1 MTVLLK
7 QLDIHGFK
15 SFATP
20 TPFVFD
26 RGMTAI
32 IGPNGSGKSNVAE
45 ALRWVLG
52 EQGYTNLRSRKT
64 EDVIFAGSDKRAQ
77 LAMAEVVLT
86 LDNADGDLPLP
97 FSEITITRRAFRSGE
112 NQYLINGSRVRLKDV
127 HQLVAPLG
135 QSYTIIGQGLVDAAL
150 SQRPEER
157 RGLFEHAAGISGLR
171 LRANEAEKGLAEAS
185 ANAQRMRDILSELE
199 PRVRSLER
207 QAKMAREYGD
217 VRDRL
222 IGLQQRYYAALWSE
236 SEARVGAA
244 RESLR
249 RADTAYQSIEGEHT
263 GASQRVSRLRGEE
276 RRLTEELAL
285 LADTVTAQERDLAA
299 ARHRRE
305 LLESESRAGAQRLAD
320 LRSICDE
327 LVRERDAAA
336 ADIERLTAEAR
347 EISTALEQMQQ
358 QLTAR
363 DAELAD
369 ARTRRARIQQEIATS
384 DRQAIDLMRLI
395 AEIEGN
401 ISGLAERHAAIDA
414 EAQQVDAAV
423 ASDTERRAALEQQRG
438 EIEQRLA
445 DLRSSLAARELEQ
458 RDHDAYLVRARDTA
472 ATCQQDIDRQERE
485 IATLQARHDLLER
498 THASGEGLYAGVRAV
513 LRAVHKGDLALPGL
527 VGTVAETVEVPTE
540 YETAIEVALGG
551 HLQDII
557 VRTWADAQT
566 AIDYLKRARAG
577 RATFQPLDSLR
588 SSRRSSIDAR
598 DPDLLG
604 IAADLVRYPDEVAA
618 VVAQTL
624 GRTLVVRDLDASRRL
639 LQSSPGW
646 TLVTLSGEITR
657 PSGAVT
663 GGGRT
668 PEAGLLARERERRSL
683 PKQIATRQEA
693 LQSLHTRLE
702 RETAAVAAMVA
713 KGAETRSRLDALRLE
728 ERAAEADRE
737 RAAREQQAAG
747 ATVTNLQERQS
758 RVAARRAE
766 IDVAVTE
773 ARTRLQQA
781 HADLDGVRSHRDALA
796 MQLEAVPEMADESVA
811 GLRSDIAA
819 LRERQR
825 SITMTTQRANERVAN
840 AEKGVAARTA
850 EIDRLTTVRG
860 GEDAAR
866 AAFDADIGRLEHLL
880 QESKSALPPRQQDR
894 ADATAAL
901 SRAEKDL
908 DRASERIREAERA
921 RDTASLGLA
930 RAQDEQVFLAE
941 RIRNDLDIA
950 DPSTLDAGDDAPA
963 PDEQEINRLRER
975 LRRMSVVGEDVLEQY
990 ETESQRL
997 AYLQQQLDD
1006 VDQAA
1011 AGLRQVLS
1019 ELHGRM
1025 ATQFNETFREVA
1037 TAFETTFTRLF
1048 GGGTAR
1054 LVLGSGE
1061 DGATGIDI
1069 VAQPPGKRLQNLTAL
1084 SGGERSLTAVAL
1096 LIAIQRVN
1104 PSPFCLL
1111 DEVDAALDEANVVRF
1126 RDEIR
1131 ELTNT
1136 TQFVVIT
1143 HNRGT
1148 IEGSDTLYGVT
1159 MSGDGVSRVLSLR
1172 LEEAI
1177 KAVEEYAVAGDG

>member
-52 EQGYTNLRSRKT
+52 EQGYSNLRSRKT

-171 LRANEAEKGLAEAS
+171 LRANEAEKDLAEAS

-222 IGLQQRYYAALWSE
+222 IGLQRRYYAALWSE
-236 SEARVGAA
+236 SEAKVGGA

-249 RADTAYQSIEGEHT
+249 TTDTAYQAIEREHT
-263 GASQRVSRLRGEE
+263 EASQRVSRLRGEE
-276 RRLTEELAL
+276 RQLTEELAT
-285 LADTVTAQERDLAA
+285 LADAVAAHDRALAA

-305 LLESESRAGAQRLAD
+305 LLESESRAGAQRLTD
-320 LRSICDE
+320 LRSIRDD
-327 LVRERDAAA
+327 LTRERDAAA
-336 ADIERLTAEAR
+336 ADIQRLTAEATQ
-347 EISTALEQMQQ
+347 IASALEKVQQ
-358 QLTAR
+358 QLAAR
-363 DAELAD
+363 DAELAE
-369 ARTRRARIQQEIATS
+369 ARSRRSQIQQEIATA
-384 DRQAIDLMRLI
+384 DRRAVDLTRVI
-395 AEIEGN
+395 AGTEGN
-401 ISGLAERHAAIDA
+401 LSGLAERYTAIDA
-414 EAQQVDAAV
+414 EAQQVESAI
-423 ASDTERRAALEQQRG
+423 ASDAERRAALEAQRA
-438 EIEQRLA
+438 EIEQRLT
-445 DLRSSLAARELEQ
+445 DLRSSLAAVEREQ
-458 RDHDAYLVRARDTA
+458 REHDAEIVRAREQA
-472 ATCQQDIDRQERE
+472 AACQQDIDRQERE
-485 IATLQARHDLLER
+485 LASLQARHDLLER

-513 LRAVHKGDLALPGL
+513 LRAVHKGDLVLPGL

-566 AIDYLKRARAG
+566 AIDYLKRAHAG

-588 SSRRSSIDAR
+588 PSRRSSPAAR
-598 DPDLLG
+598 DPDLVG
-604 IAADLVRYPDEVAA
+604 IAADLVRYPEEVAP
-618 VVAQTL
+618 VVEQTL
-624 GRTLVVRDLDASRRL
+624 GRTLIVRDLDASRRL
-639 LQSSPGW
+639 LKSSPGW

-683 PKQIATRQEA
+683 PKQIAARQDA
-693 LQSLHTRLE
+693 LQSVRASLE
-702 RETAAVAAMVA
+702 QETAGVAAMVTNA
-713 KGAETRSRLDALRLE
+713 AATRARQDALRLDVRAAQADL
-728 ERAAEADRE
+728 ERAI
-737 RAAREQQAAG
+737 REQQAAG
-747 ATVTNLQERQS
+747 ATVTNLHDRQS
-758 RVAARRAE
+758 RVAARRTE
-766 IDVAVTE
+766 IDAAVAE
-773 ARTRLQQA
+773 ARARLQQA
-781 HADLDGVRSHRDALA
+781 QADLESVRSRREALATQLDAL
-796 MQLEAVPEMADESVA
+796 PEIADESIA
-811 GLRSDIAA
+811 GLRTEMAA

-825 SITMTTQRANERVAN
+825 SISMTAQRAGERVAN
-840 AEKGVAARTA
+840 AEKNIAARTA
-850 EIDRLTTVRG
+850 EIDRVIAVSS
-860 GEDAAR
+860 GEGTERATLDAE
-866 AAFDADIGRLEHLL
+866 ITRLERLL
-880 QESKSALPPRQQDR
+880 RESQSALPPRQQER
-894 ADATAAL
+894 ADVTAAL
-901 SRAEKDL
+901 ARSEKDL

-941 RIRNDLDIA
+941 RIRNDLDIT
-950 DPSTLDAGDDAPA
+950 DPSTLDEGDDEPA

-975 LRRMSVVGEDVLEQY
+975 LRRMSVVGEDVLEQH
-990 ETESQRL
+990 EAESERL

-1054 LVLGSGE
+1054 LVLGSSE
-1061 DGATGIDI
+1061 DGTTGIDI

-1131 ELTNT
+1131 ELSNT

-1177 KAVEEYAVAGDG
+1177 KAVEEYAVTGNG